1 MNAVKDDS
9 HQLMTEREVREL
21 CRISSSALPT
31 KRTRGEF
38 PRPIQIGR
46 RSVRYWRSEIVAWIE
61 GENRSARRA

>member
-1 MNAVKDDS
+1 MNALKDDS

-38 PRPIQIGR
+38 PRPIHPLLLSKR
-46 RSVRYWRSEIVAWIE
+46 
-61 GENRSARRA
+61 